1 MNPVSIERT
10 SLDPKAVGDGI
21 RCLDEQIAECLVD
34 IEHNLRSIIELPSLL
49 LARLCHVL
57 ALEPQDWIE
66 AERVALEVLD
76 AYELLISAVDS
87 YRKNNLSGKDIQPD
101 GKVARSRS
109 GDSSLDH
116 VAMTP
121 ADFFNAFWTAVILG
135 DTRRLNL
142 LVQIPV
148 EHFIAPNVEADEFL
162 YKWIEA
168 LQCIQGGDARW
179 AQLFGDAIWLSHP
192 QRAPIA
198 DSDSLHYLLYPPIKL
213 FHTLVTGTEE
223 QFNLDL
229 EDALVRHDYY
239 WGSEGERKLDPE
251 GWVSL
256 PLTAIACMALSKG
269 YTVVPESGY
278 LPLALGLEKG

>member
-1 MNPVSIERT
+1 MIIERPDIDQAFIENRILV
-10 SLDPKAVGDGI
+10 LDKQVREWSRDAPGNI
-21 RCLDEQIAECLVD
+21 RAAND
-34 IEHNLRSIIELPSLL
+34 LPALTLTRLLHL
-49 LARLCHVL
+49 LAFK
-57 ALEPQDWIE
+57 PQDWIV
-66 AERVALEVLD
+66 AEKAAVDVLD
-76 AYELLISAVDS
+76 AYESLMHLVSVSPRDERDYMVTRTGS
-87 YRKNNLSGKDIQPD
+87 HGN
-101 GKVARSRS
+101 RSQSNRREFR
-109 GDSSLDH
+109 
-116 VAMTP
+116 VTMTP
-121 ADFFNAFWTAVILG
+121 ADFFNAFWIAVILG

-148 EHFIAPNVEADEFL
+148 EYFIAPNVEADEFL
-162 YKWIEA
+162 YKWMEA
-168 LQCIQGGDARW
+168 LQCLQGGDARW

-239 WGSEGERKLDPE
+239 WRSESERKLDPE